1 MRTSVRARAE
11 LPELPLSD
19 WEPTKTT
26 LHLWLQIVGKI
37 RLAATPS
44 CNHWWNAPLYV
55 DVRGLTTRRMHAD
68 GVSFQID
75 FDFIEHALV
84 VRTSRG
90 ETVPL
95 PLYDGLSVAEF
106 DANLHAILADLGV
119 HVEIREQPFGMPI
132 TTPFRADREHAS
144 YDADCVARFWWILD
158 WSDDVFV
165 EFAGWFSGKT
175 SPVHLFWHSFDLA
188 VTRFSGGR
196 APPLPEADSVTREAY
211 SHEVISFGFWPGDQ
225 KVREPA
231 YYSYTAPEPAALR
244 SRRLRPEAAYWQ
256 QDGAL
261 ALLPYEVV
269 RSAENPRKTLLAFL
283 QSAYDAG
290 STAAGWDREG
300 LRSSWS
306 PTAEELEELVRGS

>member
-1 MRTSVRARAE
+1 MRTPADARLQ
-11 LPELPLSD
+11 LPALPLSD
-19 WEPTKTT
+19 WEPTKDT
-26 LHLWLQIVGKI
+26 LHLWVQIVGKI

-55 DVRGLTTRRMHAD
+55 DVRGLTTRRMHAG

-75 FDFIEHALV
+75 FDFLEHALI

-90 ETVPL
+90 ESVAL
-95 PLYDGLSVAEF
+95 PLHDGLSVAEF
-106 DANLHAILADLGV
+106 DANLHAILTDLA
-119 HVEIREQPFGMPI
+119 VEVAIREEPFGI
-132 TTPFRADREHAS
+132 STTTPFRADREHAS
-144 YDADCVARFWWILD
+144 YAGEYAARFWRILD
-158 WSDDVFV
+158 WSDGVLS

-175 SPVHLFWHSFDLA
+175 SPVHLFWHGFDLA

-196 APPLPEADSVTREAY
+196 ASPMPEADSVTREAY

-225 KVREPA
+225 RVREPA
-231 YYSYTAPEPAALR
+231 YYSYTAPEPEGLR
-244 SRRLRPEAAYWQ
+244 SGPLQPDTAYWQ

-261 ALLPYEVV
+261 AILPYESV
-269 RSAENPRKTLLAFL
+269 RTADDPRRTLLGFL

-290 STAAGWDREG
+290 SIAAGWDRDG

-306 PTAEELEELVRGS
+306 PTAEELRELVRG